1 MNWLRH
7 SAHGALFAAIVCEVA
22 ATLSLKGALTHP
34 WLIAVVV
41 VGYGASFFLLALCLR
56 RGMAVGVAYGI
67 WGATG
72 VVATAVLSVLI
83 FGETITPVMALGML
97 LIMAGVALVEWGS
110 QRAEAAAPRPEAA
123 PAASEAVDGP

>member
-1 MNWLRH
+1 VTWLRTSPH
-7 SAHGALFAAIVCEVA
+7 AALIAAIVCEVA
-22 ATLSLKGALTHP
+22 ATLSLKGALSHA
-34 WLIAVVV
+34 WLILVVV
-41 VGYGASFFLLALCLR
+41 LGYGAAFFLLALCLR

-83 FGETITPVMALGML
+83 FGESITPVMALGML

-110 QRAEAAAPRPEAA
+110 HRVEAASAPEPPH
-123 PAASEAVDGP
+123 PAASFEEVGG